1 MKIGTVIST
10 KVIQHR
16 LILEFDLKSCKS
28 AQNHAW
34 LRRWRNVWTHQE
46 TCQLGN
52 RDVEIGTFFRRIF
65 CTTVFCSKIL
75 FGSLVENAMKKD
87 ALPQLWNSPL
97 AKWLGSDVL
106 HEESWT
112 LFLLLGTTMDG
123 EKCYF
128 VKEQVLTLYEVHNCD
143 IFMHDD
149 ALKHWSKMMKRFLDQ
164 KYARIGVVKKQSGYE
179 FDKKTYGTFEK
190 VSKKHSSSLDAL
202 WNRSWGQKHHSRL
215 LLPTDW
221 QHAMSPE
228 RSH

>member
-112 LFLLLGTTMDG
+112 LFLPPGITMDC

-128 VKEQVLTLYEVHNCD
+128 VKEQVLTPYESPQLRYFHAWWCSKT
-143 IFMHDD
+143 
-149 ALKHWSKMMKRFLDQ
+149 LKQNDEKILGPKICKDWSSQ
-164 KYARIGVVKKQSGYE
+164 EAVWI
-179 FDKKTYGTFEK
+179 
-190 VSKKHSSSLDAL
+190 
-202 WNRSWGQKHHSRL
+202 WIW
-215 LLPTDW
+215 
-221 QHAMSPE
+221 
-228 RSH
+228 